1 MSAQYRNNLARYV
14 SEVRNVAEFI
24 PEMTD
29 DQLESIIF
37 GLSTLAVDEKT
48 RRWDDGIC
56 YSLGCLI
63 GDQAL
68 PVNFTYDCVSSWR
81 LFDTDSRIVPATWAA
96 TEPSY
101 NSKVFPI
108 RTELIHFKNLYSND
122 SISTI
127 TNKVDYWNGAA
138 GFYRRDLL
146 AHCYD
151 IAMAESIYRAHGY
164 SVIAQP
170 TAEE

>member
-1 MSAQYRNNLARYV
+1 MSAQYRDNLARYV
-14 SEVRNVAEFI
+14 SEVRANAAHI
-24 PEMTD
+24 PHMTD
-29 DQLESIIF
+29 RQLESIIF
-37 GLSTLAVDEKT
+37 GLSTLIVDEKA
-48 RRWDDGIC
+48 RRRDDGIC
-56 YSLGCLI
+56 YSLGCVI

-68 PVNFTYDCVSSWR
+68 PIDFTNDCVSSWR
-81 LFDTDSRIVPATWAA
+81 LFDPNPRIVSATWAA
-96 TEPSY
+96 IDPRY

-108 RTELIHFKNLYSND
+108 RTELVHFRNLYAND

-127 TNKVDYWNGAA
+127 INSVDYWNGAA
-138 GFYRRDLL
+138 GFFRRDLL

-170 TAEE
+170 TAGE